1 MIEKLLAGI
10 LTQPLRLA
18 EQELRRLE
26 EGGYL
31 DAEEVERLLA
41 EAKER
46 LGGQAARAR
55 SFAQPLLEA
64 AGGAFRDALDIPTRA
79 EIRELTEA
87 LREAR
92 EARPGD

>member
-31 DAEEVERLLA
+31 DPAEVEQLLA

-46 LGGQAARAR
+46 LGGQAERAR

-64 AGGAFRDALDIPTRA
+64 AGGAVREVLDIPTRA